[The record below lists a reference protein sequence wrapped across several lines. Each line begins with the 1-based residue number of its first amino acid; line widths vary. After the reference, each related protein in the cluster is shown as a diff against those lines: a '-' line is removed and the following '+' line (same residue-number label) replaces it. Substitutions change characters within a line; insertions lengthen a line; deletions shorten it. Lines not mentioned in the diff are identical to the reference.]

1 MVEYLDKFKLFS
13 NTQYGFRKNKGT
25 ENALMNYIDL
35 IQKELNNKNFTIS
48 VFLDLSTVIRGV
60 KGLRGVKGQ
69 FFIFVLTDSII
80 I

>member
-1 MVEYLDKFKLFS
+1 MNQAILTRVNCIGITYVVGEIRDYHYEEIIEKILGVPESEVE
-13 NTQYGFRKNKGT
+13 G
-25 ENALMNYIDL
+25 IDDRG
-35 IQKELNNKNFTIS
+35 N
-48 VFLDLSTVIRGV
+48 TVIRGV